1 MNTTGRCHLLALPR
15 ELRDSI
21 IQHTVTDDLYPTQ
34 ITMYCG
40 DVDDF
45 KQPSLA
51 QVNRQLRAET
61 LPIYYS
67 QKTFQLNSLN
77 YDEQWELAKKWFN
90 AIQPHL
96 HMIKRV
102 EMSLCDKHLI
112 MLEIQ
117 AAPGN
122 KPNCKVYVN
131 QYGATAA
138 SLIMCAS
145 GIALKHVEGAM
156 REICDSVG
164 HDGFKPEQY
173 IRAGELFLCDKYR
186 CYPYG
191 SDSDDEGNFD
201 DFELDYDW
209 DALSEEVAYSDEETD
224 VEERD
229 EEGGGGESDE
239 DVMDE
244 AD

>member
-61 LPIYYS
+61 LPIYYG

-96 HMIKRV
+96 HMIKKV
-102 EMSLCDKHLI
+102 EMSLCDEHLI

-122 KPNCKVYVN
+122 KPNFKVYVN

-145 GIALKHVEGAM
+145 GIALKRVEGEM
-156 REICDSVG
+156 QEICESVAYE
-164 HDGFKPEQY
+164 GFKPEQY
-173 IRAGELFLCDKYR
+173 IRVGELFLCEEYR
-186 CYPYG
+186 CDPYG
-191 SDSDDEGNFD
+191 SDSDDEGD
-201 DFELDYDW
+201 YEDFELDDW
-209 DALSEEVAYSDEETD
+209 DSLSEEEVVDSDEETE
-224 VEERD
+224 VEEED
-229 EEGGGGESDE
+229 EEDSDGESDE
-239 DVMDE
+239 DMESE